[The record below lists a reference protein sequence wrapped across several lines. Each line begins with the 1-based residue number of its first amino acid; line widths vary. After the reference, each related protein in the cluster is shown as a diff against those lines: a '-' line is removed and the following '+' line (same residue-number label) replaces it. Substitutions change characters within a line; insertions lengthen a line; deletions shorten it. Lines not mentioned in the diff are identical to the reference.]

1 MSKKLSKETNIE
13 LARLTRLARENERLL
28 ARAILK
34 IEDLHAANET
44 LKSTIRQK
52 SAAQSSFQPGDGLL

>member
-34 IEDLHAANET
+34 IEDTTDSEKITSNGITEWEYDPNIKFEAPV
-44 LKSTIRQK
+44 K
-52 SAAQSSFQPGDGLL
+52 

>member
-1 MSKKLSKETNIE
+1 MSKKLPKELNTE
-13 LARLTRLARENERLL
+13 LARLTRLAQENERLL

-52 SAAQSSFQPGDGLL
+52 SAAQSGFQPDTGSF